1 MRQDTF
7 KITDTPDGALP
18 FLLFMHIHTFQFPT
32 SYKQSNT
39 YETLII

>member
-7 KITDTPDGALP
+7 KITDTSDDALP

-32 SYKQSNT
+32 SYKQT
-39 YETLII
+39 PMRH

>member
-1 MRQDTF
+1 MTEDTF

-39 YETLII
+39 NETLII